1 MTVRHAISTVLA
13 GGDPNFEFN
22 RNGIANDNGTIR
34 FVSTAQPDYD
44 CITINPTRIKMGQ
57 YMRGESALKNNR
69 GMTLIEVLIAIVIT
83 FIVFLG
89 LSGSGLFVLNEN
101 IKNSLRDE
109 AVSVAGMEM
118 EQVRNTSFDSLYL
131 APGTQSVDN
140 VVRQI
145 RGLTVNYGVTRTVT
159 ILDLNNLQVS
169 INVTWTRTENNQ
181 TKSYND
187 NIATIV
193 RR

>member
-1 MTVRHAISTVLA
+1 M
-13 GGDPNFEFN
+13 
-22 RNGIANDNGTIR
+22 
-34 FVSTAQPDYD
+34 
-44 CITINPTRIKMGQ
+44 
-57 YMRGESALKNNR
+57 KNKK
-69 GMTLIEVLIAIVIT
+69 GMTLIEVLIAILIT

-89 LSGSGLFVLNEN
+89 LSGSGIFVLNEN

-118 EQVRNTSFDSLYL
+118 EHARNISFDNLYY
-131 APGTQSVDN
+131 APGTQAVDN
-140 VVRQI
+140 VERQI

-159 ILDLNNLQVS
+159 VLDLNNLQVS

-181 TKSYND
+181 MKSYSD

>member
-1 MTVRHAISTVLA
+1 M
-13 GGDPNFEFN
+13 
-22 RNGIANDNGTIR
+22 
-34 FVSTAQPDYD
+34 
-44 CITINPTRIKMGQ
+44 
-57 YMRGESALKNNR
+57 KNKE

-89 LSGSGLFVLNEN
+89 LSASGIFVLNEN

-118 EQVRNTSFDSLYL
+118 EQIRNFPFDNLYS

-140 VVRQI
+140 VTRQI

-181 TKSYND
+181 TRSYND

>member
-1 MTVRHAISTVLA
+1 MAHPAT
-13 GGDPNFEFN
+13 
-22 RNGIANDNGTIR
+22 
-34 FVSTAQPDYD
+34 
-44 CITINPTRIKMGQ
+44 
-57 YMRGESALKNNR
+57 KNND
-69 GMTLIEVLIAIVIT
+69 GMTLVEVLIALVIT

-89 LSGSGLFVLNEN
+89 LSASGIFVMNEN

-118 EQVRNTSFDSLYL
+118 EHVRNTPFDNLYL
-131 APGTQSVDN
+131 AAGTQGIDN
-140 VVRQI
+140 VVWQI

>member
-1 MTVRHAISTVLA
+1 M
-13 GGDPNFEFN
+13 
-22 RNGIANDNGTIR
+22 
-34 FVSTAQPDYD
+34 
-44 CITINPTRIKMGQ
+44 
-57 YMRGESALKNNR
+57 KNNR
-69 GMTLIEVLIAIVIT
+69 GMTLIEVMIAIVIT

-89 LSGSGLFVLNEN
+89 LSGSGIFVLNEN

-118 EQVRNTSFDSLYL
+118 EQVRNTSFDNLYL

-145 RGLTVNYGVTRTVT
+145 RGLTVNFGVTRTVT

-169 INVTWTRTENNQ
+169 INVTWDRTENNQ

>member
-1 MTVRHAISTVLA
+1 
-13 GGDPNFEFN
+13 
-22 RNGIANDNGTIR
+22 
-34 FVSTAQPDYD
+34 
-44 CITINPTRIKMGQ
+44 
-57 YMRGESALKNNR
+57 LKNKE

-89 LSGSGLFVLNEN
+89 LSGSGIFVLNEN

-118 EQVRNTSFDSLYL
+118 EQIRNFPFDNLYS

-140 VVRQI
+140 VTRQI

-181 TKSYND
+181 TRSYND

>member
-1 MTVRHAISTVLA
+1 M
-13 GGDPNFEFN
+13 
-22 RNGIANDNGTIR
+22 
-34 FVSTAQPDYD
+34 
-44 CITINPTRIKMGQ
+44 
-57 YMRGESALKNNR
+57 KNKE

-89 LSGSGLFVLNEN
+89 LSGSGIFVLNEN

-118 EQVRNTSFDSLYL
+118 DNNVRNIPFDTL
-131 APGTQSVDN
+131 AAAAGPQGIDN
-140 VVRQI
+140 VIRQI

-159 ILDLNNLQVS
+159 VLDLNNLQVS

-181 TKSYND
+181 MKSYSD

>member
-1 MTVRHAISTVLA
+1 
-13 GGDPNFEFN
+13 
-22 RNGIANDNGTIR
+22 
-34 FVSTAQPDYD
+34 
-44 CITINPTRIKMGQ
+44 
-57 YMRGESALKNNR
+57 
-69 GMTLIEVLIAIVIT
+69 MTLIEVMIAIVIT

-118 EQVRNTSFDSLYL
+118 EQARNTSFDSLYDNT
-131 APGTQSVDN
+131 APLPLSP

>member
-1 MTVRHAISTVLA
+1 
-13 GGDPNFEFN
+13 
-22 RNGIANDNGTIR
+22 
-34 FVSTAQPDYD
+34 
-44 CITINPTRIKMGQ
+44 
-57 YMRGESALKNNR
+57 LKNKA

-89 LSGSGLFVLNEN
+89 LSASGIFVLNEN

-109 AVSVAGMEM
+109 AVSVAGMEI
-118 EQVRNTSFDSLYL
+118 EQVRNLPFDNLYS

-140 VVRQI
+140 VTRQI

-169 INVTWTRTENNQ
+169 INVTWTRTENSQ
-181 TKSYND
+181 TRSYND

>member
-1 MTVRHAISTVLA
+1 
-13 GGDPNFEFN
+13 
-22 RNGIANDNGTIR
+22 
-34 FVSTAQPDYD
+34 
-44 CITINPTRIKMGQ
+44 
-57 YMRGESALKNNR
+57 
-69 GMTLIEVLIAIVIT
+69 MTLIEVLIAILII

-89 LSGSGLFVLNEN
+89 LSGAGIFVLNEN

-118 EQVRNTSFDSLYL
+118 EQVRNMSFAALYDNTAPQPTS
-131 APGTQSVDN
+131 P

-159 ILDLNNLQVS
+159 ILNLNNLQVS

>member
-1 MTVRHAISTVLA
+1 M
-13 GGDPNFEFN
+13 
-22 RNGIANDNGTIR
+22 
-34 FVSTAQPDYD
+34 
-44 CITINPTRIKMGQ
+44 
-57 YMRGESALKNNR
+57 KNNR

-89 LSGSGLFVLNEN
+89 LSGSGIFVMNEN

-118 EQVRNTSFDSLYL
+118 EQVRNTSFDTLYS

-159 ILDLNNLQVS
+159 ILDSNNLQVS
-169 INVTWTRTENNQ
+169 INVTWDRTENNQ

>member
-1 MTVRHAISTVLA
+1 M
-13 GGDPNFEFN
+13 
-22 RNGIANDNGTIR
+22 RN
-34 FVSTAQPDYD
+34 
-44 CITINPTRIKMGQ
+44 K
-57 YMRGESALKNNR
+57 E
-69 GMTLIEVLIAIVIT
+69 GMTLIEVLIAVVIT

-89 LSGSGLFVLNEN
+89 LSGSGIFVLNEN

-118 EQVRNTSFDSLYL
+118 EQIRNFPFDNLYS

-140 VVRQI
+140 VTRQI

-181 TKSYND
+181 TRSYND

>member
-1 MTVRHAISTVLA
+1 M
-13 GGDPNFEFN
+13 
-22 RNGIANDNGTIR
+22 
-34 FVSTAQPDYD
+34 
-44 CITINPTRIKMGQ
+44 
-57 YMRGESALKNNR
+57 KNKE
-69 GMTLIEVLIAIVIT
+69 GMTLIEVLIAILII

-89 LSGSGLFVLNEN
+89 LSGAGIFVLNEN

-118 EQVRNTSFDSLYL
+118 EQVRNMSFAALYDNTAPQPTS
-131 APGTQSVDN
+131 P

-159 ILDLNNLQVS
+159 ILNLNNLQVS

>member
-1 MTVRHAISTVLA
+1 
-13 GGDPNFEFN
+13 
-22 RNGIANDNGTIR
+22 
-34 FVSTAQPDYD
+34 
-44 CITINPTRIKMGQ
+44 
-57 YMRGESALKNNR
+57 
-69 GMTLIEVLIAIVIT
+69 MTLIEVLIAIVIT

-89 LSGSGLFVLNEN
+89 LSASGIFVLNEN

-118 EQVRNTSFDSLYL
+118 EQARNLPFDNLYS

-140 VVRQI
+140 VIRQI

-159 ILDLNNLQVS
+159 RFGTDPNNLQVS
-169 INVTWTRTENNQ
+169 VNVTWTRTENNQ
-181 TKSYND
+181 TRSYND

>member
-1 MTVRHAISTVLA
+1 
-13 GGDPNFEFN
+13 
-22 RNGIANDNGTIR
+22 
-34 FVSTAQPDYD
+34 
-44 CITINPTRIKMGQ
+44 
-57 YMRGESALKNNR
+57 LKNKD
-69 GMTLIEVLIAIVIT
+69 GMTLIEVLIAVVIT

-89 LSGSGLFVLNEN
+89 LSGAGIFVLNEN

-118 EQVRNTSFDSLYL
+118 EQVRNTSFDILYS

-140 VVRQI
+140 VARQI

-169 INVTWTRTENNQ
+169 INVTWDRTENNQ

>member
-1 MTVRHAISTVLA
+1 M
-13 GGDPNFEFN
+13 
-22 RNGIANDNGTIR
+22 
-34 FVSTAQPDYD
+34 
-44 CITINPTRIKMGQ
+44 
-57 YMRGESALKNNR
+57 KNNR

-89 LSGSGLFVLNEN
+89 LSGSGIFVMNEN

-109 AVSVAGMEM
+109 AVSVAEMEM
-118 EQVRNTSFDSLYL
+118 ERVRNTSFESLYDNT
-131 APGTQSVDN
+131 APPPASP

-145 RGLTVNYGVTRTVT
+145 RGLTVDYGVTRTVE
-159 ILDLNNLQVS
+159 ILDANNLQVS
-169 INVTWTRTENNQ
+169 INVTWTRTESNRTN
-181 TKSYND
+181 SYND

>member
-1 MTVRHAISTVLA
+1 
-13 GGDPNFEFN
+13 
-22 RNGIANDNGTIR
+22 
-34 FVSTAQPDYD
+34 
-44 CITINPTRIKMGQ
+44 
-57 YMRGESALKNNR
+57 LKNKE

-89 LSGSGLFVLNEN
+89 LSASGIFVLNEN

-118 EQVRNTSFDSLYL
+118 EQARNLPFDNLYY

-140 VVRQI
+140 VIRQI

-159 ILDLNNLQVS
+159 RFGTDPNNLQVS

-181 TKSYND
+181 TRTYND

>member
-1 MTVRHAISTVLA
+1 M
-13 GGDPNFEFN
+13 
-22 RNGIANDNGTIR
+22 
-34 FVSTAQPDYD
+34 
-44 CITINPTRIKMGQ
+44 
-57 YMRGESALKNNR
+57 KNKR

-89 LSGSGLFVLNEN
+89 LSGSGIFVMNEN

-109 AVSVAGMEM
+109 AVSVAEMEM
-118 EQVRNTSFDSLYL
+118 ERVRNTSFESLHDNT
-131 APGTQSVDN
+131 APPPASP

-145 RGLTVNYGVTRTVT
+145 RGLTVDYGVTRTVE
-159 ILDLNNLQVS
+159 ILDANNLQVS
-169 INVTWTRTENNQ
+169 INVTWTRTESNRTN
-181 TKSYND
+181 SYND

>member
-1 MTVRHAISTVLA
+1 
-13 GGDPNFEFN
+13 
-22 RNGIANDNGTIR
+22 
-34 FVSTAQPDYD
+34 
-44 CITINPTRIKMGQ
+44 
-57 YMRGESALKNNR
+57 
-69 GMTLIEVLIAIVIT
+69 MTLVEVLVALAIT

-89 LSGSGLFVLNEN
+89 LSGAGIFVMNEN
-101 IKNSLRDE
+101 IKNLLRDE

-118 EQVRNTSFDSLYL
+118 EHVRNTPFNTLQSG
-131 APGTQSVDN
+131 AGTTILSP

-181 TKSYND
+181 TRSYND

>member
-1 MTVRHAISTVLA
+1 M
-13 GGDPNFEFN
+13 
-22 RNGIANDNGTIR
+22 
-34 FVSTAQPDYD
+34 
-44 CITINPTRIKMGQ
+44 
-57 YMRGESALKNNR
+57 KNKA

-89 LSGSGLFVLNEN
+89 LSASGIFVLNEN

-109 AVSVAGMEM
+109 AVSVAGMEI
-118 EQVRNTSFDSLYL
+118 EQARNLPFDNLYN
-131 APGTQSVDN
+131 APGTQSIDN
-140 VVRQI
+140 VIRQI

-159 ILDLNNLQVS
+159 RFGTDPNNLQVS

-181 TKSYND
+181 TRSYND

>member
-1 MTVRHAISTVLA
+1 M
-13 GGDPNFEFN
+13 
-22 RNGIANDNGTIR
+22 
-34 FVSTAQPDYD
+34 
-44 CITINPTRIKMGQ
+44 
-57 YMRGESALKNNR
+57 KNNR
-69 GMTLIEVLIAIVIT
+69 GMTLIEVMIAIVIT

-118 EQVRNTSFDSLYL
+118 EQVRNTSFESLYS
-131 APGTQSVDN
+131 APGTQSIDN

-145 RGLTVNYGVTRTVT
+145 RGLNVNYGVTRTVT
-159 ILDLNNLQVS
+159 ILDFNNLQVS
-169 INVTWTRTENNQ
+169 INVAWTRTENNQ

>member
-1 MTVRHAISTVLA
+1 M
-13 GGDPNFEFN
+13 
-22 RNGIANDNGTIR
+22 
-34 FVSTAQPDYD
+34 
-44 CITINPTRIKMGQ
+44 
-57 YMRGESALKNNR
+57 KNNR

-89 LSGSGLFVLNEN
+89 LSGSGIFVMNEN

-118 EQVRNTSFDSLYL
+118 DNNVRNIPFDTL
-131 APGTQSVDN
+131 AAAAGPQGIDN
-140 VVRQI
+140 VIRQI
-145 RGLTVNYGVTRTVT
+145 RGLTVNYGVTRTVE
-159 ILDLNNLQVS
+159 ILDANNLQVS

-181 TKSYND
+181 MKSYND
-187 NIATIV
+187 NITTIV

>member
-1 MTVRHAISTVLA
+1 
-13 GGDPNFEFN
+13 
-22 RNGIANDNGTIR
+22 
-34 FVSTAQPDYD
+34 
-44 CITINPTRIKMGQ
+44 
-57 YMRGESALKNNR
+57 
-69 GMTLIEVLIAIVIT
+69 MTLIEVMIAIVIT

-89 LSGSGLFVLNEN
+89 LSGSGIFVLNEN

-118 EQVRNTSFDSLYL
+118 EQVRNTSFDNLYL

-169 INVTWTRTENNQ
+169 INVTWDRTENNQ

>member
-1 MTVRHAISTVLA
+1 
-13 GGDPNFEFN
+13 
-22 RNGIANDNGTIR
+22 
-34 FVSTAQPDYD
+34 
-44 CITINPTRIKMGQ
+44 
-57 YMRGESALKNNR
+57 
-69 GMTLIEVLIAIVIT
+69 MTLIEVMIAIVIT

-89 LSGSGLFVLNEN
+89 LSGSGIFVLNEN

-118 EQVRNTSFDSLYL
+118 EQVRNTSFDNLYL

-145 RGLTVNYGVTRTVT
+145 RGLTVNFGVTRTVT

-169 INVTWTRTENNQ
+169 INVTWDRTENNQ

>member
-1 MTVRHAISTVLA
+1 MLGL
-13 GGDPNFEFN
+13 GGP
-22 RNGIANDNGTIR
+22 
-34 FVSTAQPDYD
+34 
-44 CITINPTRIKMGQ
+44 
-57 YMRGESALKNNR
+57 ALKNKE
-69 GMTLIEVLIAIVIT
+69 GMTLIEVLIAVVIT

-118 EQVRNTSFDSLYL
+118 EQVRNTSFDTLYSGPVTTTL
-131 APGTQSVDN
+131 SP

-159 ILDLNNLQVS
+159 KFGTDVNNLQVS

-187 NIATIV
+187 NISTIV

>member
-1 MTVRHAISTVLA
+1 M
-13 GGDPNFEFN
+13 
-22 RNGIANDNGTIR
+22 
-34 FVSTAQPDYD
+34 
-44 CITINPTRIKMGQ
+44 
-57 YMRGESALKNNR
+57 KNKE
-69 GMTLIEVLIAIVIT
+69 GMTLIEVLIAVVIT

-89 LSGSGLFVLNEN
+89 LSGSGIFVLNEN

-118 EQVRNTSFDSLYL
+118 EQIRNFPFDNLYS

-140 VVRQI
+140 VTRQI

-181 TKSYND
+181 TRSYND

>member
-1 MTVRHAISTVLA
+1 M
-13 GGDPNFEFN
+13 
-22 RNGIANDNGTIR
+22 
-34 FVSTAQPDYD
+34 
-44 CITINPTRIKMGQ
+44 
-57 YMRGESALKNNR
+57 KNKA

-89 LSGSGLFVLNEN
+89 LSSSGIFVMNEN

-109 AVSVAGMEM
+109 AVNVAGTGME
-118 EQVRNTSFDSLYL
+118 EVRNTSFESLL
-131 APGTQSVDN
+131 DN
-140 VVRQI
+140 TALPPPSPVVRQV

-159 ILDLNNLQVS
+159 VLDVNNLQVS
-169 INVTWTRTENNQ
+169 INVAWTRTENNQ

-187 NIATIV
+187 NISTIV

>member
-1 MTVRHAISTVLA
+1 M
-13 GGDPNFEFN
+13 
-22 RNGIANDNGTIR
+22 
-34 FVSTAQPDYD
+34 
-44 CITINPTRIKMGQ
+44 
-57 YMRGESALKNNR
+57 KNKR

-89 LSGSGLFVLNEN
+89 LSGSGIFVMNEN

-109 AVSVAGMEM
+109 AVSVAEMEM
-118 EQVRNTSFDSLYL
+118 ERVRNTSFESLYDNT
-131 APGTQSVDN
+131 APPPASP

-145 RGLTVNYGVTRTVT
+145 RGLTVNYGVARTVT
-159 ILDLNNLQVS
+159 RFGTDPNNLQVS

-181 TKSYND
+181 TRSYND

>member
-1 MTVRHAISTVLA
+1 L
-13 GGDPNFEFN
+13 
-22 RNGIANDNGTIR
+22 RN
-34 FVSTAQPDYD
+34 
-44 CITINPTRIKMGQ
+44 K
-57 YMRGESALKNNR
+57 E
-69 GMTLIEVLIAIVIT
+69 GMTLIEVLIAVVIT

-89 LSGSGLFVLNEN
+89 LSGSGIFVLNEN

-118 EQVRNTSFDSLYL
+118 EQIRNFPFDNLYS

-140 VVRQI
+140 VTRQI

-181 TKSYND
+181 TRSYND